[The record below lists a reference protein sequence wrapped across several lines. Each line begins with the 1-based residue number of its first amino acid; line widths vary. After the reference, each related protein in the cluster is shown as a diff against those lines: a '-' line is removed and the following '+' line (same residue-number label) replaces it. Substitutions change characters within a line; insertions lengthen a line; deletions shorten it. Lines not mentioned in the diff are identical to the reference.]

1 MDFVETEGD
10 TIDAAIENALK
21 LLGVD
26 REKVTVEIVSEGR
39 KGILGFGAQK
49 AKIRA
54 ELRKPAVSLEHP
66 EVNQGAPEAPAPT
79 AEASEIAE
87 KAKRALQNIL
97 ELMGVKATVQQKSS
111 AKGDETILEVHAGN
125 SGLLIGRKGQTLEA
139 LQYLVTRIAGE
150 RQGTDGPHIVVDIEN
165 YRERRRRS
173 LEDMALRLGEKAKR
187 QRKTVTVDA
196 LSAADRRIIHAALQ
210 DDPWVSTK
218 SLGQGSYRRLLI
230 IPEGDRRKRD
240 DAPQEKQGARA
251 PMKGDKTDDASA
263 PAEADDDA

>member
-10 TIDAAIENALK
+10 TIDAAIENALR
-21 LLGVD
+21 LLRVE
-26 REKVTVEIVSEGR
+26 REKITVEIISEGR
-39 KGILGFGAQK
+39 KGILGFGSQK

-54 ELRKPAVSLEHP
+54 ELRKSVISLKPTEP
-66 EVNQGAPEAPAPT
+66 EPIAPEAPAT
-79 AEASEIAE
+79 SIEAAMAAE
-87 KAKRALQNIL
+87 KAKQALEEIL
-97 ELMGVKATVQQKSS
+97 NRMGVNATVQQKSA
-111 AKGDETILEVHAGN
+111 AKGDEIILEIHADN

-139 LQYLVTRIAGE
+139 LQYLITRIGGE
-150 RQGTDGPHIVVDIEN
+150 RQGVEGPHIVVDIEN

-196 LSAADRRIIHAALQ
+196 LSAADRRIVHAALQ

-230 IPEGDRRKRD
+230 IPEGDRRKKN
-240 DAPQEKQGARA
+240 DAPPEKQSPRTQPEAGKSSA
-251 PMKGDKTDDASA
+251 ASA
-263 PAEADDDA
+263 PAAADNKG